1 VLSGRL
7 MRDENTQ
14 GAQLTQPRWSDGVLR
29 PATFPTLTVGL
40 SVGTVG

>member
-1 VLSGRL
+1 MLSGRL

-14 GAQLTQPRWSDGVLR
+14 GAQLTQPRWSDGVLC